1 MRLLQYSDTGRFT
14 LTKDF
19 IGDDQIPPYAILS
32 HTWGANDEEVTFEDI
47 LNGTGEVKPGYEKIR
62 FCGEQATQDGLLYF
76 WIDTCCINKSN
87 DAELSR
93 SINSMFRWYR
103 NAARC
108 YVYLSDVSGCSV
120 SGNHKCISRLWESDF
135 RKSKWFTRGWTL
147 QELLAPV
154 LVEFFTRERGRLG
167 DKSSLIIQISAITNI
182 PRTALEGRPLS
193 QFSVEERLQW
203 IQHRQTTLE
212 EDKAY
217 SLLGIFDVYILPI
230 YKEGLASAH
239 ARLLDEFYKKQ
250 KCIQDLR
257 LSDPRD
263 DKKRIEDTKGGLLE
277 GLYDWILGNPE
288 FQQWHKDQQSRLL
301 WIKGDPG
308 KGKTMLLCGVI
319 NELEKS
325 KAKSVLLSHFF
336 CQATDSRINYATA
349 VLRGLIYLLV
359 DQQRSLISHIRTKYD
374 ESGKSLFEDANA
386 WVVLSKIFIDILQ
399 DPSLNFVYLIVDA
412 LDECV
417 VDLPKLMDLIV
428 QTSSISPRIKWIV
441 SSRNWPNIGKALNT
455 ATQKLR
461 LCLELNEKSISAAV
475 ASFIQLKVNR
485 LATRNKYSNDTREAI
500 QQHLMLNAN
509 GTFLWVALVCQEL
522 SLVPGWK
529 ALQKLTAFP
538 PGLDALY
545 RRMLDQIIDSEDAE
559 LCKSILAVVSAVYRP
574 LTLDELIT
582 FVNMPNGVAGD
593 YEVLSE
599 IISLC
604 GSFLTLRERTIFF
617 VHQSARDFLI
627 EKASRDIFLS
637 TIEDMHSKIF
647 SRSLQAMSFILRRDI
662 YNLRAP
668 GISIDQVKQ
677 PDPDPL
683 ALVRYSCLYWVDH
696 LVHANIGGNSD
707 NEVEDS
713 GSVYSF
719 LSQSFLYW
727 LEALSLIKS
736 LPNSILM
743 IRKLEEWVD
752 GNQSPNLY
760 AFINDAKRFALYSRS
775 IVEKAPLQAYCS
787 ALVFA
792 PQKSIVRTTFEKDIP
807 SWIKQ
812 KPTVEPYWNA
822 ILQTLEGHTSPVYSI
837 AFSLSGKQVVSG
849 SGDNTVVSGSGDN
862 TVRLWDTATG
872 LQIQPTLK
880 GHTSSIISVAFSPD
894 GKQIVSGSEDNTIR
908 LWDTT
913 TGLQIQ
919 PTLEGHTSP
928 VNSVAFSPDGKQV
941 VSESYDNT
949 IRLWDTTTGL
959 QIQPTLEGHTN
970 SVTSV
975 VFSPDG
981 KKVVPESHN
990 QMSLHTLSVSNDWI
1004 IEDGANILWLP
1015 FNYRTAVTAIYRGT
1029 VALAQSSGKISF
1041 FELANASKFL

>member
-1 MRLLQYSDTGRFT
+1 MRLLQYSETGRFT

-32 HTWGANDEEVTFEDI
+32 HTWGPNDEEVTFEDI
-47 LNGTGEVKPGYEKIR
+47 VNGTGKVKPGYEKIR
-62 FCGEQATQDGLLYF
+62 FCGEQAKQDGLLYF

-87 DAELSR
+87 NAELSR

-108 YVYLSDVSGCSV
+108 YVYLSDVSGYSV
-120 SGNHKCISRLWESDF
+120 SGNHKCIPRLWESDF

-154 LVEFFTRERGRLG
+154 SIEFFSRERGRLG
-167 DKSSLIIQISAITNI
+167 DKSSLITQISEITNI
-182 PRTALEGRPLS
+182 PRTALEGYPLS

-217 SLLGIFDVYILPI
+217 SLLGIFDVYVLPI

-277 GLYDWILGNPE
+277 GLYDWILENPD
-288 FQQWHKDQQSRLL
+288 FQQWRKDQQSRLL

-325 KAKSVLLSHFF
+325 KAKSVILSYFF

-349 VLRGLIYLLV
+349 VLRGLIYLIV

-374 ESGKSLFEDANA
+374 ETGKTLFEDANA
-386 WVVLSKIFIDILQ
+386 WVVLSKIFINILQ
-399 DPSLNFVYLIVDA
+399 DASLDYVYLIVDA

-441 SSRNWPNIGKALNT
+441 SSRNWPNIEKALDT
-455 ATQKLR
+455 VTQKLS
-461 LCLELNEKSISAAV
+461 LELNEKSVSDAV
-475 ASFIQLKVNR
+475 ATFIQLKVSR

-500 QQHLMLNAN
+500 QQHLTQNSN
-509 GTFLWVALVCQEL
+509 GTFLWVALICQEL
-522 SLVPGWK
+522 SDISRWK

-574 LTLDELIT
+574 VTLEELVI
-582 FVNMPNGVAGD
+582 FVDMPIGVASD
-593 YEVLSE
+593 YEALSE
-599 IISLC
+599 IIGLC
-604 GSFLTLRERTIFF
+604 GSFLMLRERTIFF
-617 VHQSARDFLI
+617 VHQSAKDFLI
-627 EKASRDIFLS
+627 KKASKDIFLS
-637 TIEDMHSKIF
+637 TMENVHSRVF
-647 SRSLQAMSFILRRDI
+647 SRSLQAMSPILRRDI

-683 ALVRYSCLYWVDH
+683 AAVRYSCLYWVDH
-696 LVHANIGGNSD
+696 LLDSNTAGNSNNDLKD
-707 NEVEDS
+707 N
-713 GSVYSF
+713 GSVYKF
-719 LSQSFLYW
+719 LSRSFIYW
-727 LEALSLIKS
+727 FEALSLIRS
-736 LPNSILM
+736 LPNGIVM
-743 IRKLEEWVD
+743 IRKLEDWVQVSFYVILSD
-752 GNQSPNLY
+752 ILRYNWKVLANMVRPMKVPIFMHLY
-760 AFINDAKRFALYSRS
+760 MMQRGL
-775 IVEKAPLQAYCS
+775 P
-787 ALVFA
+787 
-792 PQKSIVRTTFEKDIP
+792 
-807 SWIKQ
+807 
-812 KPTVEPYWNA
+812 
-822 ILQTLEGHTSPVYSI
+822 SI
-837 AFSLSGKQVVSG
+837 ADQLL
-849 SGDNTVVSGSGDN
+849 N
-862 TVRLWDTATG
+862 R
-872 LQIQPTLK
+872 
-880 GHTSSIISVAFSPD
+880 
-894 GKQIVSGSEDNTIR
+894 R
-908 LWDTT
+908 
-913 TGLQIQ
+913 
-919 PTLEGHTSP
+919 
-928 VNSVAFSPDGKQV
+928 
-941 VSESYDNT
+941 
-949 IRLWDTTTGL
+949 
-959 QIQPTLEGHTN
+959 
-970 SVTSV
+970 
-975 VFSPDG
+975 
-981 KKVVPESHN
+981 
-990 QMSLHTLSVSNDWI
+990 
-1004 IEDGANILWLP
+1004 P
-1015 FNYRTAVTAIYRGT
+1015 FNRIVQP
-1029 VALAQSSGKISF
+1029 LSSPPKRVL
-1041 FELANASKFL
+1041 FEQLLRSVFRLGFRKSP